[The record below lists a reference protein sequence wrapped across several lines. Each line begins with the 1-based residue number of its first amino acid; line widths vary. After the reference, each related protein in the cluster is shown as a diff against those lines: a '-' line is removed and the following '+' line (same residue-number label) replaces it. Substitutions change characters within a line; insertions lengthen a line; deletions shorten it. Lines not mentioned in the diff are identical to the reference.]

1 MKGGGRMNKT
11 LLKAEMV
18 KANVTRDA
26 LCAHLGVSYSTLTQK
41 INGKR
46 QFTVDEAVKICQFL
60 QIDDPVPIFFDS
72 AVPNMQHA

>member
-1 MKGGGRMNKT
+1 MNKA

-26 LCAHLGVSYSTLTQK
+26 LSEHLGVSYSTLTQK

-46 QFTVDEAVKICQFL
+46 QFTVDEAVKICQVL
-60 QIDDPVPIFFDS
+60 HIEDPVPIFFDTD
-72 AVPNMQHA
+72 VPNMQHA